1 MAKLADALE
10 SGSNVERRD
19 GSSPFIPTIE
29 DRVTYFNKNRLFF
42 CLSLNFCSSCVTH

>member
-19 GSSPFIPTIE
+19 GSSPFIPTI
-29 DRVTYFNKNRLFF
+29 KKH
-42 CLSLNFCSSCVTH
+42 LS